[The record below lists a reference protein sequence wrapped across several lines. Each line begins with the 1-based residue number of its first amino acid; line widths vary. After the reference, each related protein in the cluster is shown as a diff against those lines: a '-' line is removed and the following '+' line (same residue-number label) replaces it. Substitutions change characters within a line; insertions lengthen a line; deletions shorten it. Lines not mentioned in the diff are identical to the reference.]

1 MSKTATGGSSVVRG
15 FVLALL
21 LLAVSGGQALA
32 HRSPSNCN
40 ANRLTL
46 SLQQNPAGNIVS
58 GQTVAY
64 TVGVFNPGPGTGVG
78 CDVTGTTVTFT
89 CPGADGTPSGQT
101 TVLGTGLSFPANNSG
116 DTIFAP
122 VSCQIVVTPGVTSA
136 TARAQAGQN
145 TGNRTADLTKG
156 VLHDSAIDD
165 PFVRINDLSV
175 TVNTCVAKVDKQ
187 VSCDGGLTFHDVGLV
202 SADDD
207 GHADL
212 CLGWNAFT
220 VDGTAVP
227 AESIQVRYVVANAGR
242 ADLTSCTVAENNGG
256 FPTTV
261 TVGPLPGA
269 CVADVDCGNAQ
280 ATCVNGACVF
290 TSGANSAACSATL
303 SAAEPDTATV
313 TCDCTPTPGEVQ
325 ATAFDEASFQC
336 QTPGLSVTKDC
347 ALRDTN
353 GNSAVTITVK
363 NTGTAELAN
372 CVVTDT
378 NFTDAGC
385 PASGTPSGAS
395 SAVAVSPSTIASLEA
410 GATAPAV
417 AGAIAGLTQNSCN
430 TTAVTC
436 EIVGSIDPANPA
448 ARKKLTA
455 TAKDTCETCSVK
467 VDKQIKCGAGP
478 FVDVGFVTNNE
489 DGTASCLGWNAFTVN
504 GTSVAAEA
512 LTVQYVAQN
521 TGGTAL
527 FGCTV
532 TDSNTAISSTAIS
545 IGDVAQGGT
554 SSRVRRNT
562 TCSCT
567 RSSGVRYTETV
578 SCFCT
583 ADLNPNFKATAK
595 DSASFDCQ
603 TPGLTVTKDCALR
616 DVNGNSAVTIT
627 VTNTGSAALAN
638 CKVTDTNVT
647 DGSCVTPP
655 GLPAGGNA
663 VSVSPNM
670 FDLGVGAPAVTATG
684 TITGLTQNSCNAAS
698 VTCEIVGSVDPNNP
712 GHAKTL
718 TATAKDTCETCSGK
732 VAQQNK

>member
-1 MSKTATGGSSVVRG
+1 MSTTEGRPALMRG

-21 LLAVSGGQALA
+21 LLGVSGGQALA

-64 TVGVFNPGPGTGVG
+64 TVGVFNPGPGTGIG

-89 CPGADGTPSGQT
+89 CPGPDGTPSGQT

-116 DTIFAP
+116 DTIFPP
-122 VSCQIVVTPGVTSA
+122 VSCTIVVTPGVTSA

-165 PFVRINDLSV
+165 PFVRINDLSL

-187 VSCDGGLTFHDVGLV
+187 VSCDGGKTFHDVGLV

-220 VDGTAVP
+220 VNGTAVP
-227 AESIQVRYVVANAGR
+227 AEAIQVRYVVGNAGT
-242 ADLTSCTVAENNGG
+242 ADLLNCSIGEGNPG
-256 FPTTV
+256 FPGTV
-261 TVGPLPGA
+261 SVGSLPGA

-280 ATCVNGACVF
+280 ATCVNGACVV
-290 TSGANSAACSATL
+290 TSGVNSAACSATL
-303 SAAEPDTATV
+303 SAAEPDKATV

-325 ATAFDEASFQC
+325 ATAFDEANFQC
-336 QTPGLSVTKDC
+336 RTPGLTVTKDC

-353 GNSAVTITVK
+353 SNSAVAITVT

-395 SAVAVSPSTIASLEA
+395 SAVAVTPSTIASLAA
-410 GATAPAV
+410 GAPASV
-417 AGAIAGLTQNSCN
+417 TGTIAGLTQNSCN
-430 TTAVTC
+430 TVSVTC
-436 EIVGSIDPANPA
+436 EIVGSVDPANPS

-455 TAKDTCETCSVK
+455 TAQDTCETCSVK
-467 VDKQIKCGAGP
+467 ADKQIKCGAGP
-478 FVDVGFVTNNE
+478 FIDVGFESNNE

-521 TGGTAL
+521 TGGTGL
-527 FGCTV
+527 FSCTV
-532 TDSNTAISSTAIS
+532 TDSNTAISSTAVS
-545 IGDVAQGGT
+545 IGNVAQGGT
-554 SSRVRRNT
+554 SNPVPINT
-562 TCSCT
+562 TCSDT
-567 RSSGVRYTETV
+567 LDAQEPDTATV

-595 DSASFDCQ
+595 DTASFDCQ

-616 DVNGNSAVTIT
+616 DTNGNRAVTIT
-627 VTNTGSAALAN
+627 VTNTGTAELAN
-638 CKVTDTNVT
+638 CVVTDTNFT
-647 DGSCVTPP
+647 DAGC
-655 GLPAGGNA
+655 PASGNPTGASSAVA
-663 VSVSPNM
+663 VSPSTIAS
-670 FDLGVGAPAVTATG
+670 LGAGATAPSVTG
-684 TITGLTQNSCNAAS
+684 TIAGLTQNSCNTTA
-698 VTCEIVGSVDPNNP
+698 VTCEIVGSVDPANP
-712 GHAKTL
+712 SARKKL
-718 TATAKDTCETCSGK
+718 TATAQDKCET
-732 VAQQNK
+732 

>member
-1 MSKTATGGSSVVRG
+1 MAKAPGGSSVARG
-15 FVLALL
+15 FVVALL
-21 LLAVSGGQALA
+21 LLAISGGQALA
-32 HRSPSNCN
+32 HRSPSDCN

-46 SLQQNPAGNIVS
+46 SLDQNPAGNIVS

-64 TVGVFNPGPGTGVG
+64 TVGVFNPGPGTGIG

-89 CPGADGTPSGQT
+89 CPGPDGSPSGQT
-101 TVLGTGLSFPANNSG
+101 TVLGTALSFPADNSG
-116 DTIFAP
+116 DTIFP
-122 VSCQIVVTPGVTSA
+122 SVSCTIVVTPGVTSA

-145 TGNRTADLTKG
+145 TGNRAADLTKG

-261 TVGPLPGA
+261 TVGPLAGA

-303 SAAEPDTATV
+303 SAAEPDKATV

-336 QTPGLSVTKDC
+336 QTPGLTVTKEC

-353 GNSAVTITVK
+353 GNSAVAITVT
-363 NTGTAELAN
+363 NTGTADLAN

-395 SAVAVSPSTIASLEA
+395 SAVAVTPSTIASLAA
-410 GATAPAV
+410 GAPASV
-417 AGAIAGLTQNSCN
+417 TGTIAGLTQNSCN
-430 TTAVTC
+430 TVSVTC
-436 EIVGSIDPANPA
+436 EIVGSVDPANPS

-455 TAKDTCETCSVK
+455 KAH
-467 VDKQIKCGAGP
+467 KQIKCGAGP
-478 FVDVGFVTNNE
+478 FIDVGFESNNE

-532 TDSNTAISSTAIS
+532 TDSNTAISSTAVPIADT
-545 IGDVAQGGT
+545 IAVGGT
-554 SSRVRRNT
+554 SSPVPINK
-562 TCSCT
+562 TCSDT
-567 RSSGVRYTETV
+567 L
-578 SCFCT
+578 
-583 ADLNPNFKATAK
+583 D
-595 DSASFDCQ
+595 ASEPD
-603 TPGLTVTKDCALR
+603 A
-616 DVNGNSAVTIT
+616 
-627 VTNTGSAALAN
+627 
-638 CKVTDTNVT
+638 
-647 DGSCVTPP
+647 
-655 GLPAGGNA
+655 
-663 VSVSPNM
+663 
-670 FDLGVGAPAVTATG
+670 
-684 TITGLTQNSCNAAS
+684 
-698 VTCEIVGSVDPNNP
+698 
-712 GHAKTL
+712 
-718 TATAKDTCETCSGK
+718 
-732 VAQQNK
+732 